1 MNLRVWPSR
10 VLAAGASIFSTVC
23 LAQSPMFTVKVL
35 DTLPGA
41 TATGAG
47 GINNAGEIVGAISGS
62 TACPTVCAVVWQ
74 NGVPTPL
81 GVVENASEYT
91 ALAINNAGQVAGTA
105 KINLVGI
112 GDQAQAVVWNNGVPT
127 LLPAPDSVHTITF
140 AYGISDAGEVV
151 GGALQPATFL
161 STGAVPVVWNGT
173 SPTTLGLPAG
183 STTAYATGANIS
195 GLVIGW
201 SQEAT
206 DQPIVWHGTTPTLL
220 PGFGEPFAV
229 NNSGLVVGIGM
240 GHALAWANKAIITLE
255 TISSSAVS
263 VNNRGIIVG
272 WWQKQPQTRA
282 ALWTKVGAAT
292 QDLNALISA
301 TAAQQIVLTG
311 AAGINDHCEIVAY
324 GRAKA
329 NPHPAKVFVL
339 TLTDPSLCV
348 NGM

>member
-112 GDQAQAVVWNNGVPT
+112 GNQAQAVVWNNGVPT
-127 LLPAPDSVHTITF
+127 LLSAPDSVHTITF
-140 AYGISDAGEVV
+140 AYDISDAGEVV
-151 GGALQPATFL
+151 GGALQPATPL
-161 STGAVPVVWNGT
+161 TTSAVPVVWNGT
-173 SPTTLGLPAG
+173 SPTTLGLPTG
-183 STTAYATGANIS
+183 STPAYATGANIS
-195 GLVIGW
+195 GLVVG
-201 SQEAT
+201 SLPGSGQAT
-206 DQPIVWHGTTPTLL
+206 VWHGTTPTLL
-220 PGFGEPFAV
+220 PGIGDPFAV